1 MKGVQIRPGSWLNDY
16 VPPADFAHVN
26 VRALMMQ
33 CSATMANW
41 ERLQETLDVTS
52 ESSTSNFSAQARA
65 RASLKNDLTNLMK
78 LADAQTKHMQRARM
92 RYTQE
97 APNNNGGV
105 PVAPSAASTSSLLP
119 STSGGQGGPTGEG
132 YNHPPKESA
141 VPVSVTR
148 GQPMVPSP
156 LAPGNPINLALMQHG
171 GGGDAR
177 GSSSATQADFSE
189 ESRTR
194 WQPTEWPTDT
204 LSPRSTT
211 LPVTSSPVQPPQH
224 SIPLQSRLQEVKQRL
239 DRAEPRKKWVVLVD
253 ASLRLLPNE
262 GPTFEQFFMNIQ
274 SFLKKFNGPVGAE
287 VALALQSCFDQRVFD
302 PTDIT
307 RAQRRM
313 ADIFSQCGRRGQR

>member
-26 VRALMMQ
+26 VHALMMQ
-33 CSATMANW
+33 CSATIANW
-41 ERLQETLDVTS
+41 KRLQETLDVTS

-65 RASLKNDLTNLMK
+65 RASLKSDLTNLTK
-78 LADAQTKHMQRARM
+78 LADAQTKHMQKARI
-92 RYTQE
+92 RNTQE
-97 APNNNGGV
+97 APKNNGGM
-105 PVAPSAASTSSLLP
+105 PAAISAASTPSLLP
-119 STSGGQGGPTGEG
+119 STSGEG
-132 YNHPPKESA
+132 YKHPPKASA
-141 VPVSVTR
+141 VPVSATR
-148 GQPMVPSP
+148 GPPMVPSP
-156 LAPGNPINLALMQHG
+156 IVPGNPINQALIQQS

-177 GSSSATQADFSE
+177 GSSSATQADFSD

-194 WQPTEWPTDT
+194 WQQPEWPSDT
-204 LSPRSTT
+204 TSPRLTN
-211 LPVTSSPVQPPQH
+211 LPVSSSPVQQPQQ

-239 DRAEPRKKWVVLVD
+239 DRAEPRNKWVVLID

-274 SFLKKFNGPVGAE
+274 NFLKKFNGPVGAE
-287 VALALQSCFDQRVFD
+287 VAVALQSCFDQRVFD

-313 ADIFSQCGRRGQR
+313 SDIFSQYTRRGQR